1 MKYHIK
7 LIQIAKNPLA
17 AYHQWLRKRTI
28 LKRLEV
34 NLTQTL
40 TKEKN
45 ALKKRLFELNKNN
58 K

>member
-1 MKYHIK
+1 MNYHIK
-7 LIQIAKNPLA
+7 LIKIAKNPLA
-17 AYHQWLRKRTI
+17 AYYNWMRKRTI

-40 TKEKN
+40 TKEKQ
-45 ALKKRLFELNKNN
+45 ALETRLFELNKTN